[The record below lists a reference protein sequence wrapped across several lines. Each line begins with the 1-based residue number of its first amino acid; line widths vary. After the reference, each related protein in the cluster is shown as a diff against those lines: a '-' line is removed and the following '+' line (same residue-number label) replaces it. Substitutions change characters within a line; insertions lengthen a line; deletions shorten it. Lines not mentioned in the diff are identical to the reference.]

1 MKKLKSKNESKCGEI
16 MISKNAREY
25 WKFKEQATSWLI
37 ILPSVAL
44 FTFFVWV
51 PMGESIVMS
60 LFKTKGVNLAK
71 FVWFDQYLSVFRDA
85 NFVSALKNTVAYT
98 LWSLVI
104 GFLIPIFMAILI
116 SETTRWR
123 GLFRTASYLPN
134 IMPGLATVLMWRS
147 FFSAKPSGAFN
158 VLISYLG
165 LDARPWLSNAGI
177 IIPLIVVILTWKGA
191 GATAL
196 IYMAGLA
203 GINPELYE
211 ASTIDGAGILRR
223 TWNITIPQIFN
234 LGSTLLILQIIA
246 VFQILY
252 EPLVLT
258 NGGPD
263 NASISLMQLLF
274 SYIQNASTIDY
285 GKASSVSVIISLLL
299 LTFTVIYNFA
309 NKRKESFE

>member
-1 MKKLKSKNESKCGEI
+1 MIDKNSGKYWTLKNNI
-16 MISKNAREY
+16 N
-25 WKFKEQATSWLI
+25 SWLI
-37 ILPSVAL
+37 MLPSVIL
-44 FTFFVWV
+44 FAFFVWV

-60 LFKTKGVNLAK
+60 LFKTKGVSLEK
-71 FVWFDQYLSVFRDA
+71 FVGLDQYIAVFKDP
-85 NFVSALKNTVAYT
+85 NFTAALRNTVSYV
-98 LWSLVI
+98 LWSLLI
-104 GFLIPIFMAILI
+104 GFLMPIIIAVLI
-116 SETTRWR
+116 GETTRLK

-147 FFSAKPSGAFN
+147 FFSAKPTGAFN

-165 LDARPWLSNAGI
+165 MDARAWLSNAEI

-211 ASTIDGAGILRR
+211 SATIDGAGIWRR
-223 TWNITIPQIFN
+223 TWHITLPQIFN
-234 LGSTLLILQIIA
+234 LGSTLLVLQIIA

-274 SYIQNASTIDY
+274 NYIQNASSIDY
-285 GKASSVSVIISLLL
+285 GRASAVSVIIALML
-299 LTFTVIYNFA
+299 LTFTVIYNSV
-309 NKRKESFE
+309 NKRRESLE

>member
-1 MKKLKSKNESKCGEI
+1 MIDKNSGK
-16 MISKNAREY
+16 Y
-25 WKFKEQATSWLI
+25 WILINDIKSWLI
-37 ILPSVAL
+37 MLPSVIL
-44 FTFFVWV
+44 FAFFVWV

-60 LFKTKGVNLAK
+60 LFKTKGVSLEK
-71 FVWFDQYLSVFRDA
+71 FVGLEQYLAVFRDP
-85 NFVSALKNTVAYT
+85 NFMAALKNTVSYT

-104 GFLIPIFMAILI
+104 GFLVPIVIAVLI
-116 SETTRWR
+116 GETTRLR

-134 IMPGLATVLMWRS
+134 MMPGLATVLLWRS

-165 LDARPWLSNAGI
+165 MDARSWLSNAEI

-211 ASTIDGAGILRR
+211 SATIDGAGIWRR
-223 TWNITIPQIFN
+223 TWHITLPQIFN

-274 SYIQNASTIDY
+274 NYIQNASSIDY
-285 GKASSVSVIISLLL
+285 GRASAVSVIISLML
-299 LTFTVIYNFA
+299 LTFTVLYNIV
-309 NKRKESFE
+309 NKRRESFD

>member
-1 MKKLKSKNESKCGEI
+1 M
-16 MISKNAREY
+16 
-25 WKFKEQATSWLI
+25 
-37 ILPSVAL
+37 LPSVIL
-44 FTFFVWV
+44 FAFFVWV

-60 LFKTKGVNLAK
+60 LFKTKGVSLEK
-71 FVWFDQYLSVFRDA
+71 FVGLEQYLAVFRDP
-85 NFVSALKNTVAYT
+85 NFMAALKNTVSYT

-104 GFLIPIFMAILI
+104 GFLVPIVIAVLI
-116 SETTRWR
+116 GETTRLR

-134 IMPGLATVLMWRS
+134 MMPGLATVLLWRS

-165 LDARPWLSNAGI
+165 MDARSWLSNAEI

-211 ASTIDGAGILRR
+211 SATIDGAGIWRR
-223 TWNITIPQIFN
+223 TWHITLPQIFN

-274 SYIQNASTIDY
+274 NYIQNASSIDY
-285 GKASSVSVIISLLL
+285 GRASAVSVIISLML
-299 LTFTVIYNFA
+299 LTFTVLYNIV
-309 NKRKESFE
+309 NKRRESFD

>member
-1 MKKLKSKNESKCGEI
+1 MIDKNSG
-16 MISKNAREY
+16 KN
-25 WKFKEQATSWLI
+25 WILINNIKSWLI
-37 ILPSVAL
+37 MLPSVVL
-44 FTFFVWV
+44 FAFFVWV

-60 LFKTKGVNLAK
+60 LFKTKGVTLEK
-71 FVWFDQYLSVFRDA
+71 FIGLEQYFAVFRDP
-85 NFVSALKNTVAYT
+85 NFTAALRNTVSYV

-104 GFLIPIFMAILI
+104 GFFVPIVIAVLIG
-116 SETTRWR
+116 ETTRLK

-134 IMPGLATVLMWRS
+134 IMPGLATVLLWRS

-165 LDARPWLSNAGI
+165 MEPRSWLSNADI

-211 ASTIDGAGILRR
+211 SATIDGAGIWRR
-223 TWNITIPQIFN
+223 TWHITIPQIFN
-234 LGSTLLILQIIA
+234 LGSTLLILQIIS

-274 SYIQNASTIDY
+274 NYIQNASSIDY
-285 GKASSVSVIISLLL
+285 GRASAVSVIIALLL
-299 LTFTVIYNFA
+299 LTFTLIYNFV
-309 NKRKESFE
+309 NKRKETFE

>member
-1 MKKLKSKNESKCGEI
+1 MIDKNSGKYWNLKNNI
-16 MISKNAREY
+16 N
-25 WKFKEQATSWLI
+25 SWLI
-37 ILPSVAL
+37 MLPSVIL
-44 FTFFVWV
+44 FAFFVWV

-60 LFKTKGVNLAK
+60 LFKTKGVSLEK
-71 FVWFDQYLSVFRDA
+71 FVGLDQYIAVFKDP
-85 NFVSALKNTVAYT
+85 NFTAALRNTVSYV

-104 GFLIPIFMAILI
+104 GFLMPIIIAVLI
-116 SETTRWR
+116 GETTRLR

-165 LDARPWLSNAGI
+165 MDARAWLSNAEI

-211 ASTIDGAGILRR
+211 SATIDGAGIWRR
-223 TWNITIPQIFN
+223 TWHITLPQIFN
-234 LGSTLLILQIIA
+234 LGSTLLVLQIIA

-274 SYIQNASTIDY
+274 NYIQNASSIDY
-285 GKASSVSVIISLLL
+285 GRASAVSVIIALML
-299 LTFTVIYNFA
+299 LTFTVIYNSV
-309 NKRKESFE
+309 NKRRESLE

>member
-1 MKKLKSKNESKCGEI
+1 
-16 MISKNAREY
+16 MISKNSTKY
-25 WKFKEQATSWLI
+25 WIFKEQFTSWLI
-37 ILPSVAL
+37 ILPAVIL
-44 FTFFVWV
+44 FAFFVWV

-60 LFKTKGVNLAK
+60 LFRTKGATLEK
-71 FVWFDQYLSVFRDA
+71 FVGLEQYMSVFRDP
-85 NFVSALKNTVAYT
+85 NFLSALKNTVAYT
-98 LWSLVI
+98 IWSLAI
-104 GFLIPIFMAILI
+104 GFVIPIIIAVLI
-116 SETTRWR
+116 GETTRLK

-158 VLISYLG
+158 VVISYLG
-165 LDARPWLSNAGI
+165 LDARPWLSNAEI
-177 IIPLIVVILTWKGA
+177 IIPLIVIIMTWKGA

-211 ASTIDGAGILRR
+211 AATIDGAGVWRR
-223 TWNITIPQIFN
+223 TWNITLPQIFN

-274 SYIQNASTIDY
+274 SYIQNATRIDF
-285 GKASSVSVIISLLL
+285 GKASAVSVTISLLL
-299 LTFTVIYNFA
+299 LTFTVIYNYV

>member
-1 MKKLKSKNESKCGEI
+1 MIDKNSGKYWNLKNNI
-16 MISKNAREY
+16 N
-25 WKFKEQATSWLI
+25 SWLI
-37 ILPSVAL
+37 MLPSVIL
-44 FTFFVWV
+44 FAFFVWV

-60 LFKTKGVNLAK
+60 LFKTKGVSLEK
-71 FVWFDQYLSVFRDA
+71 FVGLDQYIAVFKDP
-85 NFVSALKNTVAYT
+85 NFTAALRNTVSYV

-104 GFLIPIFMAILI
+104 GFLMPIIIAVLI
-116 SETTRWR
+116 GETTRLR

-165 LDARPWLSNAGI
+165 MDARAWLSNADI

-211 ASTIDGAGILRR
+211 SATIDGAGIWRR
-223 TWNITIPQIFN
+223 TWHITLPQIFN

-274 SYIQNASTIDY
+274 NYIQNASSIDY
-285 GKASSVSVIISLLL
+285 GRASAVSVIIALML
-299 LTFTVIYNFA
+299 LTFTVIYNTL
-309 NKRKESFE
+309 NKRRESLE

>member
-1 MKKLKSKNESKCGEI
+1 MIDKNSGKYWNLKNNI
-16 MISKNAREY
+16 N
-25 WKFKEQATSWLI
+25 SWLI
-37 ILPSVAL
+37 MLPSVIL
-44 FTFFVWV
+44 FAFFVWV

-60 LFKTKGVNLAK
+60 LFKTKGVSLEK
-71 FVWFDQYLSVFRDA
+71 FVGLDQYIAVFKDP
-85 NFVSALKNTVAYT
+85 NFTAALRNTVSYV

-104 GFLIPIFMAILI
+104 GFLMPIIIAVLI
-116 SETTRWR
+116 GETTRLR

-165 LDARPWLSNAGI
+165 MDARAWLSNADI

-211 ASTIDGAGILRR
+211 SATIDGAGIWRR
-223 TWNITIPQIFN
+223 TWHITLPQIFN
-234 LGSTLLILQIIA
+234 LGSTLFILQIIA

-274 SYIQNASTIDY
+274 NYIQNASSIDY
-285 GKASSVSVIISLLL
+285 GRASAVSVIIALML
-299 LTFTVIYNFA
+299 LTFTVIYNTL
-309 NKRKESFE
+309 NKRRESLE

>member
-1 MKKLKSKNESKCGEI
+1 MKSRK
-16 MISKNAREY
+16 Y
-25 WKFKEQATSWLI
+25 WILREQAASWLI

-60 LFKTKGVNLAK
+60 LFKTKGVNLDK
-71 FVWFDQYLSVFRDA
+71 FVWFDQYLSVFKDP
-85 NFVSALKNTVAYT
+85 NFVSALKNTVGYT

-104 GFLIPIFMAILI
+104 GFLIPIIMAILI
-116 SETTRWR
+116 GETTRWR

-158 VLISYLG
+158 VLSGYLG
-165 LDARPWLSNAGI
+165 MDPRPWLSNASI
-177 IIPLIVVILTWKGA
+177 IIPLIVIILTWKGA

-203 GINPELYE
+203 GINSELYE
-211 ASTIDGAGILRR
+211 ASTIDGAGIWRR
-223 TWNITIPQIFN
+223 TWNITVPQIFN

-246 VFQILY
+246 VF
-252 EPLVLT
+252 
-258 NGGPD
+258 
-263 NASISLMQLLF
+263 
-274 SYIQNASTIDY
+274 
-285 GKASSVSVIISLLL
+285 
-299 LTFTVIYNFA
+299 
-309 NKRKESFE
+309 